1 MLTIIHEPGTDLLL
15 QRAAQYMCRKIREA
29 LAVGD
34 SVNIAVP
41 GGRSVAKVFE
51 ATRAEEVDW
60 TRAHFFVIDERL
72 VPVDHPDSNFKL
84 FNEHFIMPL
93 TREGRISPDNAHPFI
108 LDTSVPDQG
117 TRAYEEALARH
128 GSRFD
133 IILLSSGE
141 DGHVGALF
149 PDHHSVHDSRRGFIV
164 MHDSPKPP
172 PGRMSASLPLMQG
185 AGAAVLLFVGESKR
199 SAFKRFKDASTPV
212 SACPA
217 KLALAMKDVAVFTD
231 LAR

>member
-15 QRAAQYMCRKIREA
+15 RRSARHMCRKIREA
-29 LAVGD
+29 LAVHD

-51 ATRAEEVDW
+51 AMRGEDVDW
-60 TRAHFFVIDERL
+60 TRTHFFVVDERL
-72 VPVDHPDSNFKL
+72 VPVDHPDSNFRL
-84 FNEHFIMPL
+84 LQEHFVVPL
-93 TREGRISPDNAHPFI
+93 AREGRISPDNAHPFVV
-108 LDTSVPDQG
+108 DTSIPDQG

-133 IILLSSGE
+133 LVLLSSGE
-141 DGHVGALF
+141 DGHVAALF
-149 PDHHSVHDSRRGFIV
+149 PDHHSVNDHRRGFIV

-172 PGRMSASLPLMQG
+172 PGRMSVSLPLMQD

-199 SAFKRFKDASTPV
+199 SAFKRFKDPSTPV

-217 KLALAMKDVAVFTD
+217 KLALAMKDAAVFTD
-231 LAR
+231 LD

>member
-1 MLTIIHEPGTDLLL
+1 MLTIIHDPDTDLLL
-15 QRAAQYMCRKIREA
+15 RQAARHMGRKIREA
-29 LAVGD
+29 LAARD

-51 ATRAEEVDW
+51 AMREEKADW
-60 TRAHFFVIDERL
+60 SRTHFFVLDERL

-84 FNEHFIMPL
+84 LQEHFIIPL
-93 TREGRISPDNAHPFI
+93 TREGRISPDNAHPFL

-117 TRAYEEALARH
+117 TRAYEQVLARY
-128 GSRFD
+128 GFRFD
-133 IILLSSGE
+133 IVLLSSGE

-149 PDHHSVHDSRRGFIV
+149 PDHHSVTDPHRGFIV

-172 PGRMSASLPLMQG
+172 PGRMTSSFSLMQSAE
-185 AGAAVLLFVGESKR
+185 AGILLFAGESKR
-199 SAFKRFKDASTPV
+199 RAFKRFKDAATPV

-217 KLALAMKDVAVFTD
+217 KLALALKDAAVFTD
-231 LAR
+231 LG

>member
-1 MLTIIHEPGTDLLL
+1 MLTIVHEPDTDLLL
-15 QRAAQYMCRKIREA
+15 RRAARHMCRKIGEA
-29 LAVGD
+29 LAARD

-41 GGRSVAKVFE
+41 GGRSVVKVFE
-51 ATRAEEVDW
+51 AMRVEEVDW
-60 TRAHFFVIDERL
+60 TRTHFFVIDERL

-84 FNEHFIMPL
+84 FNEHFIIPL

-128 GSRFD
+128 GSRFE

-149 PDHHSVHDSRRGFIV
+149 PDHHSVNDPRHGFIV
-164 MHDSPKPP
+164 MVDSPKPP

-199 SAFKRFKDASTPV
+199 SAFKRFKAASTPV
-212 SACPA
+212 SACPV
-217 KLALAMKDVAVFTD
+217 KLALAMENVVVFTD
-231 LAR
+231 LAC